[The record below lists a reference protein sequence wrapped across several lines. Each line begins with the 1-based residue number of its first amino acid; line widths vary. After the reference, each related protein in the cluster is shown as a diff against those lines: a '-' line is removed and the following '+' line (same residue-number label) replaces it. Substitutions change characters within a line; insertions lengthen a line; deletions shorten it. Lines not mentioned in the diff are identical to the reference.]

1 MERLKKFLTPEEVA
15 QLLAKEFLT
24 PEEVAKV
31 MRLDKKTVYRLL
43 NSGELLGKKWGNN
56 WRIHRSQIQA

>member
-1 MERLKKFLTPEEVA
+1 MRKSLTPEEVA

-24 PEEVAKV
+24 PAEVAKL
-31 MRLDKKTVYRLL
+31 MRLDKKTVYALL
-43 NSGELLGKKWGNN
+43 NKGDLQGKKWGNN